1 MGRGAIT
8 RGPAPVTAYLHT
20 KIIPLNFSPSL
31 KPEEE
36 GNKGGKRREKLK
48 MNELS
53 YLRDKIATRP
63 VHEQTNER
71 RQKEIFEE
79 FPRRSFSAFFPPFV
93 ACLRRCFKKNRS
105 MLETTILG
113 NFSRNGIGRMLF
125 ETGNCAIVNVSRHN

>member
-36 GNKGGKRREKLK
+36 GNKRGKRREKLK

-79 FPRRSFSAFFPPFV
+79 FPRQSFSAFFLPLLLV
-93 ACLRRCFKKNRS
+93 CDDALKRIARCSKRRF
-105 MLETTILG
+105 LET
-113 NFSRNGIGRMLF
+113 SQ
-125 ETGNCAIVNVSRHN
+125 ETVSEECYLRLEIVPL

>member
-36 GNKGGKRREKLK
+36 GNKRGKRREKLK

-79 FPRRSFSAFFPPFV
+79 FPRQSFSAFFLPLLLV
-93 ACLRRCFKKNRS
+93 CDDALKRIARCLKRRF
-105 MLETTILG
+105 LETSQEL
-113 NFSRNGIGRMLF
+113 NGIGRMLF
-125 ETGNCAIVNVSRHN
+125 ETGNCAIVSRHN